1 MPALEGDRTTGYYRP
16 QPTHNARL
24 TEVGRGTPMGELM
37 RRYWHPV
44 GLASYATDLPR
55 QVRMLG
61 EDLILFRDKKGR
73 PGLVHPR
80 CCHRGASLYYGAVEE
95 EGIRC
100 CYHGW
105 LFDAQGHCLE
115 QPAEPSQ
122 EARRSN
128 IRQPWYPLEER
139 YGLIWAFLGP
149 IEKRPLLPR
158 YNVFEELEEGEQ
170 VFADDQNVGAG
181 KLGVV
186 PFNWLQHYEN
196 IHDIAH
202 FYWLHYLHSG
212 AQFGPRF
219 GEIDLVAMRRDLP
232 ANTKAPL
239 LEINQRGLTAR
250 RRQVLPDGR
259 VLNTV
264 VETVLPT
271 LRVVPNPF
279 GQEGRIDHVGFVL
292 PVDDTHFR
300 IFTIV
305 RARDRKFVEFF
316 AERHAK
322 IESMTIEERQRR
334 PNDLEA
340 QGGQGP
346 ITLHSEEHLA
356 TSDRGVAMLRRL
368 FETQI
373 KAVEEGRDPIGVH
386 FTPGGEYVQLEGGS
400 YISAADPQPAGPSY

>member
-1 MPALEGDRTTGYYRP
+1 MSAAEHDQSTGYYRKIP
-16 QPTHNARL
+16 AHNARL

-44 GLASYATDLPR
+44 GLAADATDLPR
-55 QVRMLG
+55 AVRALG
-61 EDLILFRDKKGR
+61 EDLVLFRDKKGR

-80 CCHRGASLYYGAVEE
+80 CCHRGASLFYGAVEE

-105 LFDAQGHCLE
+105 LFSVEGRCLE
-115 QPAEPSQ
+115 RPAEPGGRGLSGN
-122 EARRSN
+122 AV
-128 IRQPWYPLEER
+128 RQPWYPVEER
-139 YGLIWAFLGP
+139 YGLIWAYMGP
-149 IEKRPLLPR
+149 ADKKPLLPR

-170 VFADDQNVGAG
+170 IFADDQNIGAG

-196 IHDIAH
+196 IHDVAH

-212 AQFGPRF
+212 PQFGPRF
-219 GEIDLVAMRRDLP
+219 GEIDLVAMRRDLYE
-232 ANTKAPL
+232 NTKAPRY
-239 LEINQRGLTAR
+239 EVNDRGLTAR

-259 VLNTV
+259 LLNTV
-264 VETVLPT
+264 VETVLPA

-279 GQEGRIDHVGFVL
+279 GTEGRVDHVGFVL

-300 IFTIV
+300 IYTV
-305 RARDRKFVEFF
+305 LRARDRRFLDFF
-316 AERHAK
+316 TERHAQ
-322 IESMTIEERQRR
+322 IDSMTTEERQRR

-340 QGGQGP
+340 QGSQGP

-356 TSDRGVAMLRRL
+356 TSDRAIVMLRRL
-368 FETQI
+368 FEAQV
-373 KAVEEGRDPIGVH
+373 KAMEDGRDPIGVF
-386 FTPGGEYVQLEGGS
+386 FTPGKEYVRLEGGS
-400 YISAADPQPAGPSY
+400 FISQPQESPEPA